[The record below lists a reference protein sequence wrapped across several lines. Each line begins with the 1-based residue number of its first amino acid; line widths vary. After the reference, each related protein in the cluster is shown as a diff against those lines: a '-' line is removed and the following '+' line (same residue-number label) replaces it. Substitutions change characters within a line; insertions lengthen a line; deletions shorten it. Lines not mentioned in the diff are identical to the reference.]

1 MTAPLL
7 TPNCMAK
14 LSQLFSKAAMV
25 GLAVSVISLPALE
38 GTASA
43 APAGSAAPA
52 AVVKAP
58 RLSPSAKLLMR
69 RDRDAVCV
77 NAHVQNIGWQG
88 WRCSTNRRPAMAGTV
103 GRSLR
108 IEALSISTRR
118 TGGVCAQ
125 AHVQDLG
132 WQRRQCTGHRDTI
145 TVGTVGRS
153 LRLEALRLS
162 TRTGICA
169 QGHVQNVGWQNWQ
182 CSRRGSQV
190 KVGTVGRSLRLEALR
205 VRV

>member
-1 MTAPLL
+1 MTGPGRALIGMAIF
-7 TPNCMAK
+7 PNF
-14 LSQLFSKAAMV
+14 LRKAAMV
-25 GLAVSVISLPALE
+25 GLAVSTISLPVVG

-43 APAGSAAPA
+43 APVTPAAPA

-58 RLSPSAKLLMR
+58 PLSPSAKMLMR
-69 RDRDAVCV
+69 RDRNAVCV

-88 WRCSTNRRPAMAGTV
+88 WRCTSNRRAAMAGTV

-108 IEALSISTRR
+108 LEALSISTRR

-125 AHVQDLG
+125 AHVQNQG
-132 WQRRQCTGHRDTI
+132 WQRTRCTGRTNTV
-145 TVGTVGRS
+145 TVGTEGRS

-169 QGHVQNVGWQNWQ
+169 QGHVQNIGWQRWD
-182 CSRRGSQV
+182 CSRRHGQAEI
-190 KVGTVGRSLRLEALR
+190 GTVGRALALEALR

>member
-1 MTAPLL
+1 MTGAERAL
-7 TPNCMAK
+7 TSMAMFPN
-14 LSQLFSKAAMV
+14 FIRKAAMV
-25 GLAVSVISLPALE
+25 GLAVSTISLPVLG

-43 APAGSAAPA
+43 APVTPAAPA

-58 RLSPSAKLLMR
+58 ALSPSAKMLMR
-69 RDRDAVCV
+69 RDRNTVCV

-88 WRCSTNRRPAMAGTV
+88 WRCSSNRRAAMAGTV

-108 IEALSISTRR
+108 LEALSISTRR

-125 AHVQDLG
+125 AHVQDQG
-132 WQRRQCTGHRDTI
+132 WQRTRCTGRHDTV
-145 TVGTVGRS
+145 TVGTEGQS

-169 QGHVQNVGWQNWQ
+169 QGHVQNVGWQNWD
-182 CSRRGSQV
+182 CSRRGGQAEI
-190 KVGTVGRSLRLEALR
+190 GTVGRSLGLEALR

>member
-1 MTAPLL
+1 MGGRLRALL
-7 TPNCMAK
+7 GMAMFPNF
-14 LSQLFSKAAMV
+14 LRKAAMV
-25 GLAVSVISLPALE
+25 GLAVSAISLPVLG

-43 APAGSAAPA
+43 APVSPAAPA

-58 RLSPSAKLLMR
+58 ALSPAAKMFMW
-69 RDRDAVCV
+69 RDRNAVCL

-88 WRCSTNRRPAMAGTV
+88 WRCSSDRRPAMAGTV
-103 GRSLR
+103 GQSLR
-108 IEALSISTRR
+108 LEALSISTRR

-125 AHVQDLG
+125 AHVQNQG
-132 WQRRQCTGHRDTI
+132 WQRTRCTGRNDTV
-145 TVGTVGRS
+145 TVGTEGMS

-169 QGHVQNVGWQNWQ
+169 QGHVQNIGWQNWQ
-182 CSRRGSQV
+182 CTRRSGQV
-190 KVGTVGRSLRLEALR
+190 EIGTVGRSLSLEAVR